1 MPAHHRSGP
10 APMDV
15 AAPEIIGI
23 AHAIQLAVAPVFLL
37 TAIATTFNVLA
48 SRLARVVDRARLME
62 AQLRDPDFAEA
73 VEVRERLRVISVRAR
88 LINRGIALCVVSAL
102 LVSLVVV
109 SLFVSS
115 LLEIEVALPVAVTF
129 IVAMLSLAAAL
140 IYFLRE
146 IFISTAALRFNAT
159 GADTVP
165 GKP

>member
-1 MPAHHRSGP
+1 MEFA
-10 APMDV
+10 DTQ
-15 AAPEIIGI
+15 IIGL

-62 AQLRDPDFAEA
+62 AQLKDPGFSDAEA
-73 VEVRERLRVISVRAR
+73 VRERLRVISVRTR
-88 LINRGIALCVVSAL
+88 LINRAIALCVVSAL

-115 LLEIEVALPVAVTF
+115 LLSIEVALPVALTF

-140 IYFLRE
+140 IFFLRE
-146 IFISTAALRFNAT
+146 IFIATAALRF
-159 GADTVP
+159 GPPPADSP
-165 GKP
+165 PQ

>member
-1 MPAHHRSGP
+1 MDATGP
-10 APMDV
+10 Q
-15 AAPEIIGI
+15 ILGI

-48 SRLARVVDRARLME
+48 SRLARVVDRARVME
-62 AQLRDPDFAEA
+62 VQLRDPSFSEA
-73 VEVRERLRVISVRAR
+73 VEVRDRLRVISIRAR
-88 LINRGIALCVVSAL
+88 LINKSIALCVISAL

-115 LLEIEVALPVAVTF
+115 MLQIDVAWPVALTF

-140 IYFLRE
+140 LCFLRE
-146 IFISTAALRFNAT
+146 VFIATAALRFTSAA
-159 GADTVP
+159 ADNTQ

>member
-1 MPAHHRSGP
+1 
-10 APMDV
+10 MDATV
-15 AAPEIIGI
+15 PGIIGI

-62 AQLRDPDFAEA
+62 AQLRDPAFPGAED
-73 VEVRERLRVISVRAR
+73 VRASLRVISVRAR
-88 LINRGIALCVVSAL
+88 LINRAIALCVLSAL

-115 LLEIEVALPVAVTF
+115 LLSIDVALPVAVTF
-129 IVAMLSLAAAL
+129 IIAMLSLAGAL

-146 IFISTAALRFNAT
+146 VFIATQALRFNLL
-159 GADTVP
+159 GADSSGNRV
-165 GKP
+165 

>member
-1 MPAHHRSGP
+1 
-10 APMDV
+10 MDATV
-15 AAPEIIGI
+15 PEIIGI

-62 AQLRDPDFAEA
+62 AQLHDPAFTGADD
-73 VEVRERLRVISVRAR
+73 VRAWLRVISVRAR
-88 LINRGIALCVVSAL
+88 LINRAIALCVLSAL

-115 LLEIEVALPVAVTF
+115 MLGINVALPVAVMF
-129 IVAMLSLAAAL
+129 IIAMLNLAGAL

-146 IFISTAALRFNAT
+146 VFIATRALRFNLV
-159 GADTVP
+159 GADISGNKV
-165 GKP
+165 

>member
-1 MPAHHRSGP
+1 MA
-10 APMDV
+10 APD
-15 AAPEIIGI
+15 PEIIGI

-62 AQLRDPDFAEA
+62 AQLRDPAFTEAED
-73 VEVRERLRVISVRAR
+73 VRERLRVISIRAR
-88 LINRGIALCVVSAL
+88 LINRAIALCVLSAL

-115 LLEIEVALPVAVTF
+115 LFRIEVALPVAVTF

-146 IFISTAALRFNAT
+146 VFIATAALRFNALS
-159 GADTVP
+159 ADTTRVRP
-165 GKP
+165 